1 MIMMSAIAIMTDVS
15 VGRQCQLLIQHEGED
30 TAVWESMSIALPSV
44 APLTTA
50 QHRAMSTL
58 GRHERTTAHKRDSQ
72 PQTQT
77 GKKSRCCEAQRCHE
91 LSSRSS
97 VAECDVALCV
107 DGVVTVL

>member
-1 MIMMSAIAIMTDVS
+1 MVMVSAIALMADVS
-15 VGRQCQLLIQHEGED
+15 VGRQCQLLIQHESEHISRRER
-30 TAVWESMSIALPSV
+30 VRLALPSV

-77 GKKSRCCEAQRCHE
+77 GEKSRCCEAQQSHHV
-91 LSSRSS
+91 SYSSS